1 MTKND
6 YDKLLDHIISEVKV
20 TRNEGQKEYARTE
33 KDVLANF
40 NRISELTDTSKE
52 KVLMTYV
59 YKHIDGIMAY
69 INGHVSQREDIRG
82 RIKDIMVYMTLLWAM
97 IEDNEDIFLERLEE
111 DAKHREASML
121 DDVGFVNSHLG
132 HHTIFN
138 PRTGEV
144 KYPDYQCT
152 GDEVI

>member
-1 MTKND
+1 MKLKDYNNLMND
-6 YDKLLDHIISEVKV
+6 IIKEMKQ
-20 TRNEGQKEYARTE
+20 TRDDGQKEYARNE
-33 KDVLANF
+33 EDVLANF

-69 INGHVSQREDIRG
+69 INGHTSQREDVRG

-97 IEDNEDIFLERLEE
+97 VEDTEDTFLMRLE
-111 DAKHREASML
+111 KEAAML
-121 DDVGFVNSHLG
+121 DEMGFKEPLHMSR
-132 HHTIFN
+132 HTLYN
-138 PRTGEV
+138 PKTGEV